1 MASVLFPQVLISQVW
16 CFGDLSDDLSD
27 AQIIKI
33 VADLFR
39 ISYSYLFRR
48 VHVKPKLKGVSRPI
62 LGV

>member
-27 AQIIKI
+27 SQLTKIIP
-33 VADLFR
+33 DLSR
-39 ISYSYLFRR
+39 ISYSYLLRR
-48 VHVKPKLKGVSRPI
+48 VHVKPKPKGVSRPI